1 MALAT
6 GYERQWSVA
15 GKEAAMGDLRS
26 GNGGTPDDNG
36 SHSRE
41 PLPDFP
47 ADWGPVIIP
56 DDASELEAD
65 RAALHKERRRQARRN
80 RLRALTGRPPVGTA
94 PGDNQSV
101 GVPLMIMAVA
111 VLVTLVSLFVV
122 TWARGPAG
130 SLTQSS
136 TTNRRPDST
145 SASEL
150 SDISLTDTV
159 GAPVRLGS
167 VLPAIVLLVDGCACT
182 SLVNDLA
189 KTAPAGVNIVPVART
204 VPSGTSVAANIR
216 PLADPNGQLAGRFPA
231 SGPSGTATAVLL
243 DKGAK
248 VTSTVLGVDSPD
260 KIKPAQLAQLATH

>member
-1 MALAT
+1 
-6 GYERQWSVA
+6 VA

-65 RAALHKERRRQARRN
+65 RTALYKERRRMARRN
-80 RLRALTGRPPVGTA
+80 RLRAMTGRPPVGTA

-130 SLTQSS
+130 SNQAATSP
-136 TTNRRPDST
+136 RRPDST

-150 SDISLTDTV
+150 SDIGLTDTV

-167 VLPAIVLLVDGCACT
+167 VLPAVVLLVDGCACT
-182 SLVNDLA
+182 PLINDLA
-189 KTAPAGVNIVPVART
+189 KIAPAGVTVVPVART
-204 VPSGTSVAANIR
+204 VPSGTSVATNIR

-231 SGPSGTATAVLL
+231 SGPPGTATAVLL
-243 DKGAK
+243 DKGANVK
-248 VTSTVLGVDSPD
+248 STVLGVDTPD
-260 KIKPAQLAQLATH
+260 KIKPAQLAELATQ

>member
-1 MALAT
+1 
-6 GYERQWSVA
+6 
-15 GKEAAMGDLRS
+15 MGDLRS
-26 GNGGTPDDNG
+26 GNGGSPDENG
-36 SHSRE
+36 PHSRE

-65 RAALHKERRRQARRN
+65 RTALYKERRRVARRN
-80 RLRALTGRPPVGTA
+80 RLRAMTGRPPIGTA
-94 PGDNQSV
+94 PSDNQSV

-130 SLTQSS
+130 SLPS
-136 TTNRRPDST
+136 TTTPRRLDST

-150 SDISLTDTV
+150 SAISLTDTV

-167 VLPAIVLLVDGCACT
+167 VLPAVVLMVDGCACT
-182 SLVNDLA
+182 SLINDLA
-189 KTAPAGVNIVPVART
+189 KTAPAGVTIVPVART
-204 VPSGTSVAANIR
+204 VPSGTSVATNIR

-231 SGPSGTATAVLL
+231 NGPPGTATAVLL
-243 DKGAK
+243 DKGANVK
-248 VTSTVLGVDSPD
+248 STVLGVDTPD
-260 KIKPAQLAQLATH
+260 KIKPAQLAELATH

>member
-1 MALAT
+1 
-6 GYERQWSVA
+6 
-15 GKEAAMGDLRS
+15 MGDLRS

-65 RAALHKERRRQARRN
+65 RAALYKERRRHARRN
-80 RLRALTGRPPVGTA
+80 RLRALTGRPPIGNA
-94 PGDNQSV
+94 PSDNQSV

-122 TWARGPAG
+122 TWARGPAS
-130 SLTQSS
+130 SLNGQPSA
-136 TTNRRPDST
+136 NNPRRPDST

-150 SDISLTDTV
+150 SGISLTDTV
-159 GAPVRLGS
+159 GAPVKLGT
-167 VLPAIVLLVDGCACT
+167 VLPAIVLLVDGCACGP
-182 SLVNDLA
+182 LVNDLA
-189 KTAPAGVNIVPVART
+189 RTAPAGVNIVPVART
-204 VPSGTSVAANIR
+204 LPSGSSVAANIR

-231 SGPSGTATAVLL
+231 SGPPGTATAVLL
-243 DKGAK
+243 DKGAN

-260 KIKPAQLAQLATH
+260 KIKPAQLAPLTTH

>member
-1 MALAT
+1 
-6 GYERQWSVA
+6 
-15 GKEAAMGDLRS
+15 MGDLRS

-65 RAALHKERRRQARRN
+65 RTALFKERRRQARRN
-80 RLRALTGRPPVGTA
+80 RLRAMTGRPPVGTA

-122 TWARGPAG
+122 TWVRGPAG
-130 SLTQSS
+130 SLNQAS
-136 TTNRRPDST
+136 TTTPRRPDST

-150 SDISLTDTV
+150 SDISLSDTV

-167 VLPAIVLLVDGCACT
+167 VLPAIVLLVDGCTCT
-182 SLVNDLA
+182 PLVNELA

-231 SGPSGTATAVLL
+231 SGPPGTATAVLL
-243 DKGAK
+243 DKGANVK
-248 VTSTVLGVDSPD
+248 STVLGVDSPD
-260 KIKPAQLAQLATH
+260 KIKPDQLAQLATH